1 MKINDAYLG
10 MQLDIIKSTMEEAML
25 TIRSLREE
33 NEQLRNENQKNSDLL
48 EFLLRKSGDI
58 HTEQTA

>member
-58 HTEQTA
+58 HTEQIA

>member
-1 MKINDAYLG
+1 MKINDAHLG

-25 TIRSLREE
+25 TIRSLSEE

-58 HTEQTA
+58 HAEQTA

>member
-10 MQLDIIKSTMEEAML
+10 MQLDIIKSTIEEAML

-58 HTEQTA
+58 HTEQIA